1 MLLDFRER
9 RMVQELALSTRLS
22 CLQLKILNTIESS
35 FALIRP
41 NKESELL
48 FAKTELEIEFALSRE
63 KHRANESY
71 NTELR
76 TQLEEVQAQNSTLQ
90 AEYDILKKQQTDL
103 KFTHESAN
111 AELELALHKSV
122 TEVATAQNQMAAYKK
137 EADLSAKKAEEMQEQ
152 SRQLQI
158 SNAQIKSQLKN
169 TRKELDEIKD
179 SSVSRE
185 KHVDLRG
192 KMLNCEDELKSK
204 TLELQRLL
212 DEHEELKHR
221 FEDLQR
227 LSADVGILR
236 STSEVDLLKFKEA
249 EEKVLVLESELQKEK
264 QKHANFLKDISS
276 ANDLGSFKSQIESLK
291 KQLQASVPRADW
303 VALSKTSNALQ
314 NENIHLKTD
323 IGSMQAPLFEQV
335 NVVKSLIKE
344 LIAMRRQFSE
354 EAAQMVSASMY
365 AELQAKA
372 KSLEHE
378 LHLQQ
383 KETKNL
389 REEVQILREE
399 VQISKQEVDD
409 LQQQMSGMVQHSL
422 WQEVD
427 IKANAFQQDNA
438 ALKVELTALEEKIQT
453 LNAMLANMVDKDPML
468 AAQRR
473 VDEMEKTLNLMQG
486 LLNMAG
492 LSDTED
498 MTAFFYAVIGPP
510 RFDARELTDMLHV
523 IRSMARCQV
532 KDLMALLADVNK
544 FGLTFTEV
552 RQLLQATQ
560 GSEGD
565 AVWHMPEVVH
575 LLTVMRKHPQLKVP
589 ELYQMLGIC
598 NSLPVLQRLCNGPVV
613 YDIGI
618 QTPWRFSK
626 YLGGIGLLLEEL
638 LESKGGGIYV
648 KVLHLHTHNTR
659 TTCFEYANPTHEVL
673 IILYSSFICCT
684 CGIFNKLTYGIPEVF
699 VYLIHVA
706 RNILISMCRRLST
719 EDQLPKTRESE

>member
-1 MLLDFRER
+1 M
-9 RMVQELALSTRLS
+9 
-22 CLQLKILNTIESS
+22 
-35 FALIRP
+35 
-41 NKESELL
+41 
-48 FAKTELEIEFALSRE
+48 
-63 KHRANESY
+63 
-71 NTELR
+71 
-76 TQLEEVQAQNSTLQ
+76 
-90 AEYDILKKQQTDL
+90 
-103 KFTHESAN
+103 
-111 AELELALHKSV
+111 
-122 TEVATAQNQMAAYKK
+122 
-137 EADLSAKKAEEMQEQ
+137 
-152 SRQLQI
+152 
-158 SNAQIKSQLKN
+158 
-169 TRKELDEIKD
+169 
-179 SSVSRE
+179 
-185 KHVDLRG
+185 
-192 KMLNCEDELKSK
+192 
-204 TLELQRLL
+204 
-212 DEHEELKHR
+212 
-221 FEDLQR
+221 
-227 LSADVGILR
+227 
-236 STSEVDLLKFKEA
+236 
-249 EEKVLVLESELQKEK
+249 LVLESELQKEK

-276 ANDLGSFKSQIESLK
+276 ANDLGSFKGQIESLK

-344 LIAMRRQFSE
+344 LIATRRQFYE
-354 EAAQMVSASMY
+354 EAAQMVPASMY

-378 LHLQQ
+378 LHVQQ
-383 KETKNL
+383 KETKK
-389 REEVQILREE
+389 LREE

-438 ALKVELTALEEKIQT
+438 ALKMELTALEEKIQT

-473 VDEMEKTLNLMQG
+473 VDEMEKTLNLIQG

-510 RFDARELTDMLHV
+510 CFDARELTDMLHV

-532 KDLMALLADVNK
+532 KDLMSLLADVNK

-565 AVWHMPEVVH
+565 AVWHMSEVVH
-575 LLTVMRKHPQLKVP
+575 LLTVMRKHPRLKVP

-613 YDIGI
+613 CDIGI

-638 LESKGGGIYV
+638 LESNGGGIYV
-648 KVLHLHTHNTR
+648 KVLHLHTHNTH
-659 TTCFEYANPTHEVL
+659 TTCFEFSNPTHEFL

-684 CGIFNKLTYGIPEVF
+684 CGICNMLHMEFQKCSCV
-699 VYLIHVA
+699 
-706 RNILISMCRRLST
+706 
-719 EDQLPKTRESE
+719 